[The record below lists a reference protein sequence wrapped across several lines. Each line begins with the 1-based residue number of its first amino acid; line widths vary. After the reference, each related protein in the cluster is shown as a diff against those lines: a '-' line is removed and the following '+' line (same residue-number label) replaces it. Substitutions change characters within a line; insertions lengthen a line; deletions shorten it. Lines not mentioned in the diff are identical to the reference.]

1 MYKRLLLVS
10 AFVILMLI
18 TLWGCE
24 PIYPLGNI
32 KAEKIPTLSPGESIE
47 VVIVYP
53 DTGYFSIVEVIGWKD
68 QNLEIIQGDDI
79 VSVSGLSITG
89 LKAGTAVLK
98 ISVTT
103 IISEQ
108 DISSGYDEKVYSTR
122 VRVKVKGE

>member
-1 MYKRLLLVS
+1 MTGVQTCALPIS
-10 AFVILMLI
+10 VID
-18 TLWGCE
+18 
-24 PIYPLGNI
+24 
-32 KAEKIPTLSPGESIE
+32 K
-47 VVIVYP
+47 P